1 MYQEFGRY
9 KLTIAQNV
17 ILGDTG
23 AAEEGDCSEN
33 PAGKAGDRENI
44 RMEEGCTPENV
55 GAVGKK
61 GTDPWGSG
69 GKRIREALD
78 WADLFLEEDPE
89 QMLLGREF
97 GGRELSGGQWQRL
110 ALARSY
116 YRRRPVLFFDEP
128 TAAIDPL
135 EEAALYGKLEKLAA
149 GRTLVLVTHRLGAV
163 RQADRILLLEGGKI
177 AEAGSFTQLM
187 ERKGRFY
194 RIWNEQTK
202 WYKER
207 KE

>member
-1 MYQEFGRY
+1 MLFR
-9 KLTIAQNV
+9 
-17 ILGDTG
+17 
-23 AAEEGDCSEN
+23 S
-33 PAGKAGDRENI
+33 
-44 RMEEGCTPENV
+44 
-55 GAVGKK
+55 
-61 GTDPWGSG
+61 SG